1 MPIYTC
7 VAVEETLSD
16 KVKAT
21 LAAEITQ
28 THVSVTG
35 APSSFVNVV
44 FYELPATNMFVDSIP
59 CQHLLINGLIRAGRS
74 DADKTRLAQDL
85 CSGSSR
91 VTGIPE
97 ARIVVGIQDIPA
109 KFAVEG
115 GRVLPEPGAE
125 DAWLRSSAS

>member
-35 APSSFVNVV
+35 APSCHLALVRKWNV
-44 FYELPATNMFVDSIP
+44 
-59 CQHLLINGLIRAGRS
+59 
-74 DADKTRLAQDL
+74 
-85 CSGSSR
+85 
-91 VTGIPE
+91 
-97 ARIVVGIQDIPA
+97 
-109 KFAVEG
+109 
-115 GRVLPEPGAE
+115 
-125 DAWLRSSAS
+125 